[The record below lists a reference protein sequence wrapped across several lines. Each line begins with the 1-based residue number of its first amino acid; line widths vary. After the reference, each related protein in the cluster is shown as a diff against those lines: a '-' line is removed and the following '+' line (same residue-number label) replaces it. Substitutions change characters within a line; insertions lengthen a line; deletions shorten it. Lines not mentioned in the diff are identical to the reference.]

1 MTNLDS
7 DATQSPNASSWA
19 DAGRRQWVVA
29 LYLLVAF
36 TFWFALNVYLSTFP
50 TYVRSKSQ
58 NLSTVG
64 IVLSMFGL
72 WRGITALPVG
82 ITADWLGRRKPL
94 IVIGCALSALGALLM
109 GVAGSATGIA
119 LGRAVTGVAAGTWAL
134 TVVAFNSLFPPRE
147 RLRATAVLSFVG
159 TAGSTVST
167 AVTGFL
173 IQWGGHSLPFFVAAA
188 SALLTLLVVLTLREE
203 QHARQRPSVKGV
215 GSTIRR
221 RDVLLPALL
230 NGIAIYV
237 SQATRMSFL
246 PLLAKELGA
255 TDVTLSLMLST
266 SLVLMVTGNLVV
278 MAVVKRTGGR
288 PLVYLAFLLLAMG
301 ALGASVV
308 PSVPLMYVIECV
320 AGFGTGISFPVLL
333 GMSTERVSPDQQ
345 SLAVGLNQG
354 LTAMGMFAGPSVSGM
369 LADAVGIRPMFG
381 VTAAACL
388 VLGLLG
394 SRLLESG
401 ERRQYG

>member
-1 MTNLDS
+1 M
-7 DATQSPNASSWA
+7 
-19 DAGRRQWVVA
+19 VA

-109 GVAGSATGIA
+109 GAAGSATGIA

-134 TVVAFNSLFPPRE
+134 TVVAFNSLFPPSE
-147 RLRATAVLSFVG
+147 RLRATAVLTFVG
-159 TAGSTVST
+159 TAGSTIST
-167 AVTGFL
+167 ALTGFL
-173 IQWGGHSLPFFVAAA
+173 NQWGGYSLPFYVAAA
-188 SALLTLLVVLTLREE
+188 SAFFALLVVLTLREE
-203 QHARQRPSVKGV
+203 QHARQRPSVTDI
-215 GSTIRR
+215 GSTIGR

-230 NGIAIYV
+230 NGIAVYA
-237 SQATRMSFL
+237 SQATRSSFL
-246 PLLAKELGA
+246 PVLAKELGA
-255 TDVTLSLMLST
+255 TDVTLSLMLSS
-266 SLVLMVTGNLVV
+266 SLVMMVAGNLLV
-278 MAVVKRTGGR
+278 MAVAKRTGGR
-288 PLVYLAFLLLAMG
+288 SLVYLAFLLLTMG
-301 ALGASVV
+301 VLGAAVV
-308 PSVPLMYVIECV
+308 PSVPLVYVVGCV
-320 AGFGTGISFPVLL
+320 VGLGTGISFPVLL
-333 GMSTERVSPDQQ
+333 GMSTERVSPDRQ

-354 LTAMGMFAGPSVSGM
+354 ITALGMFAGPSISGI

-381 VTAAACL
+381 ITAAACL
-388 VLGLLG
+388 GLGLLG
-394 SRLLESG
+394 SRLLGSG
-401 ERRQYG
+401 KSLPNR